1 MKLVKEI
8 AIMLLFMAIV
18 MAVLLISAERAEK
31 INNGELT
38 VVSEEYMDR

>member
-31 INNGELT
+31 INNGELIQ
-38 VVSEEYMDR
+38 VSEEYMDR